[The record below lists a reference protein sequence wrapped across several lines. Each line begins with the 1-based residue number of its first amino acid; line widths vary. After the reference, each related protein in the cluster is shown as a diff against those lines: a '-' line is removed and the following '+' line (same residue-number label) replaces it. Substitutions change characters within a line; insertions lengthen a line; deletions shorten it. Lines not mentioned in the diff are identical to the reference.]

1 MVDKY
6 PGETDLKNVRSH
18 LHKFLYTGLKV
29 HTDLR
34 DRLSDCKSLLLLKEI
49 VGEMAARR

>member
-6 PGETDLKNVRSH
+6 PGEADLKNVRSH
-18 LHKFLYTGLKV
+18 LHKFLHTGLKV

-34 DRLSDCKSLLLLKEI
+34 ERLSDCKSLELLKEI
-49 VGEMAARR
+49 VQELIERR